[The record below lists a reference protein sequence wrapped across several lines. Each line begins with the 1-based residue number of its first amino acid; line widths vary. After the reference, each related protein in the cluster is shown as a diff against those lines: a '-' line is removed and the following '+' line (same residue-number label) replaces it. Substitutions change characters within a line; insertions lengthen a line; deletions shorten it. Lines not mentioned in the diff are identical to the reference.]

1 MLNDTREFI
10 RQHSIIQMT
19 GDKCASVLPHLPPQ
33 LRIFKEFDHTLGIR
47 RRILH
52 GNTVAVEAVLDEIVT
67 ASDVGNN
74 GGQPTAEGFYDRCWQ
89 PFVSRR
95 QYINIRHSI
104 EVMRMLLLTR
114 DNN

>member
-52 GNTVAVEAVLDEIVT
+52 GNTITVETVLDEIVT
-67 ASDVGNN
+67 ASNVGNN
-74 GGQPTAEGFYDRCWQ
+74 GGQPTAESFYK
-89 PFVSRR
+89 
-95 QYINIRHSI
+95 
-104 EVMRMLLLTR
+104 
-114 DNN
+114 

>member
-1 MLNDTREFI
+1 
-10 RQHSIIQMT
+10 MT
-19 GDKCASVLPHLPPQ
+19 GDKRASILPHLPPQ
-33 LRIFKEFDHTLGIR
+33 LHIFKEFNHALGVC

-52 GNTVAVEAVLDEIVT
+52 RHAVAVESIFDQVIT
-67 ASDVGNN
+67 AANVGDDS
-74 GGQPTAEGFYDRCWQ
+74 GQPAAEGFYDRCWQ

-104 EVMRMLLLTR
+104 EVMRMLLLTS

>member
-1 MLNDTREFI
+1 
-10 RQHSIIQMT
+10 MT
-19 GDKCASVLPHLPPQ
+19 GDKRASILPHLPPQ
-33 LRIFKEFDHTLGIR
+33 LHIFKEFNHALGIR

-52 GNTVAVEAVLDEIVT
+52 RNTITVETVLDEIVT
-67 ASDVGNN
+67 ASNVGNN
-74 GGQPTAEGFYDRCWQ
+74 GGQPTAESFYDRCWQ